1 METTKADLRKLG
13 EGYHAKVR
21 ADALKSQISK
31 AVEGILNNATQE
43 RTSSKHNLYI
53 YLDDTEFCNDFLA
66 AIKSYFPDIDVSI
79 GLIDEYKSIPYEFS
93 WKD

>member
-31 AVEGILNNATQE
+31 AMKGIIDDAE
-43 RTSSKHNLYI
+43 RAKTSSTYNLYM
-53 YLDDTEFCNDFLA
+53 YHDDTEFCNEFLA
-66 AIKSYFPDIDVSI
+66 TIKRYFPDIDVSVSPI
-79 GLIDEYKSIPYEFS
+79 GITMSYEFS

>member
-21 ADALKSQISK
+21 ADALKSQISEAWK
-31 AVEGILNNATQE
+31 GIIDNAEQANT
-43 RTSSKHNLYI
+43 TSRY
-53 YLDDTEFCNDFLA
+53 YLSVYVDDEKFCNEFLA
-66 AIKSYFPDIDVSI
+66 AIKRYVPDIDVSVSP
-79 GLIDEYKSIPYEFS
+79 IDGYKCYEFS